1 MRRKRGSESEAF
13 CLMTYLPR
21 GELLKLL
28 NLRWRRKWIL
38 SCCCFCSRSP
48 TILKTIETAA
58 MDRGIHGR
66 TVSFEWNFSFE
77 CFQGPGIK
85 WNVVRSIPS
94 STLYDKSVTSAM
106 PVLFLSFV
114 VSLSSRKGSCI
125 LSLQGFYGKCW
136 SSCNIPQLK
145 NEPHLPYY
153 KSESFIQFN
162 CQKYWEYC
170 ILEVTSFSGLRTECF
185 CRRWSK
191 VLSLKCASF
200 VKLLQHFRRSILDR
214 ETKSTRKERKKMKT
228 FCQERKNEPISERL
242 PTWDD
247 TFTVR
252 LISLWR
258 MTMFCVRSSNK
269 SLV

>member
-106 PVLFLSFV
+106 PVLQYSYRWLFRLALERGLV
-114 VSLSSRKGSCI
+114 
-125 LSLQGFYGKCW
+125 
-136 SSCNIPQLK
+136 
-145 NEPHLPYY
+145 YY
-153 KSESFIQFN
+153 H
-162 CQKYWEYC
+162 
-170 ILEVTSFSGLRTECF
+170 
-185 CRRWSK
+185 CRAFTAN
-191 VLSLKCASF
+191 VDPAA
-200 VKLLQHFRRSILDR
+200 
-214 ETKSTRKERKKMKT
+214 
-228 FCQERKNEPISERL
+228 IS
-242 PTWDD
+242 P
-247 TFTVR
+247 
-252 LISLWR
+252 S
-258 MTMFCVRSSNK
+258 
-269 SLV
+269 